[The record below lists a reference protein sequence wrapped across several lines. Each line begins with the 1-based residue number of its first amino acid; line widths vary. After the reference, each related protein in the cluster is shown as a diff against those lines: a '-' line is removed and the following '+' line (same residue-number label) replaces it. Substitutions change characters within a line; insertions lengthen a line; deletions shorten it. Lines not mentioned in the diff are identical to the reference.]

1 MRVQII
7 QIGNSQ
13 GVRIPKVLLQESG
26 IKSEVELEI
35 HSDGIL
41 LRNISKPRAGWAD
54 RFRSLHE
61 ADDDI
66 LSSETPGSDFESR
79 EWQW

>member
-1 MRVQII
+1 MRAQII

-35 HSDGIL
+35 HTDGIL
-41 LRNISKPRAGWAD
+41 LRNISKPRADWAEQ
-54 RFRSLHE
+54 FRALQE

-66 LSSETPGSDFESR
+66 VASETPGSDFESR

>member
-1 MRVQII
+1 MRAQII

-13 GVRIPKVLLQESG
+13 GIRIPKLLLQESG

-35 HSDGIL
+35 HADGIL
-41 LRNISKPRAGWAD
+41 LRNISKPRSDWEAQ
-54 RFRSLHE
+54 FRAFSE
-61 ADDDI
+61 MDDDV
-66 LSSETPGSDFESR
+66 SAAETFRSDFESR